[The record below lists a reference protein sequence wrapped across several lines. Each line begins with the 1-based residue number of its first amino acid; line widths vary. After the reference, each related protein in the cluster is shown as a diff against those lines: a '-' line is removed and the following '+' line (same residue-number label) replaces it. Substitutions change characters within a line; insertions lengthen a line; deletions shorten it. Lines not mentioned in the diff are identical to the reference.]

1 MPGTAHADA
10 DGDEL
15 FDLVVQYHAL
25 GAHRTG
31 TDVDVA
37 TAAWMSH
44 QLAERACAVTRD
56 QLEFPQWTCTSRLS
70 CDGAPVEHLPVFY
83 EWQGTIETDDVHVVD
98 FDAASGGLPGVVG
111 PAAQHARDAGAAAT
125 ILATAHPEGS
135 LVAVNRNLASPVSG
149 FPTVLVGGRE
159 LDRLRTGRVELTMTA
174 GVEPGTTTNIVAR
187 NATASRDQADR
198 PLVLTTPMNGWFG
211 CAGERGSGIA
221 VLLHLVQRLAHLP
234 LVVVA
239 TAGHELGYFGGH
251 RWVDQTD
258 TDPAAV
264 VHVGASVAVEDRS
277 LGRPGVLAAT
287 RLAMSN
293 LGPDRA
299 QPVAEAL
306 AHADLAL
313 DAETTSW
320 LGEGE
325 AFVKL
330 GAPLL
335 SFTGAGLDFH
345 TPEDTPGR
353 ATSAASLAR
362 VANAIG
368 DAADVMWRL
377 LHQQSSPQED
387 PS

>member
-1 MPGTAHADA
+1 MPGTAQADA
-10 DGDEL
+10 AGDEL

-25 GAHRTG
+25 GPHRTG

-44 QLAERACAVTRD
+44 QLTERGCAVNRD
-56 QLEFPQWTCTSRLS
+56 QLEFPQWQCTSRLT
-70 CDGAPVEHLPVFY
+70 CDDARVEHLPVFY
-83 EWQGTIETDDVHVVD
+83 EWHGTIETDEVQVVD

-111 PAAQHARDAGAAAT
+111 PAAQDARDAGAAAT
-125 ILATAHPEGS
+125 VLATAHPEGS
-135 LVAVNRNLASPVSG
+135 LVAVNRTLTDPVSG
-149 FPTVLVGGRE
+149 FPTVLVAGRE
-159 LDRLRTGRVELTMTA
+159 LDRLRAGRVELTMSA
-174 GVEPGTTTNIVAR
+174 VVEPGTTTNIVAR
-187 NATASRDQADR
+187 NPTAGRDQAGR

-211 CAGERGSGIA
+211 CAGERGTGIA

-258 TDPAAV
+258 TDPGAV

-277 LGRPGVLAAT
+277 AGRSGALAGT

-293 LGPDRA
+293 LGRDRA

-306 AHADLAL
+306 ARADLAL
-313 DAETTSW
+313 DADTTRW

-345 TPEDTPGR
+345 TPEDTPDR

-368 DAADVMWRL
+368 DAADAMWRL
-377 LHQQSSPQED
+377 LHQPSSSPEG